1 MATGTAIVCWASAV
15 PDIFEHG
22 REIDAAERNRFRL
35 STPRGAQIYGTQTKV
50 IIVNENPGSR
60 RGYFWWLFERID

>member
-1 MATGTAIVCWASAV
+1 M

-22 REIDAAERNRFRL
+22 CKIDAAERNRFRL
-35 STPRGAQIYGTQTKV
+35 PTSRGAQIYGTQAKV
-50 IIVNENPGSR
+50 IIVNENPGSC

>member
-1 MATGTAIVCWASAV
+1 MATGTAIICRASAV

-22 REIDAAERNRFRL
+22 CKIDAAERNRFRL
-35 STPRGAQIYGTQTKV
+35 STPRGAQIYGTQAKA
-50 IIVNENPGSR
+50 IIVNDTPGSR

>member
-1 MATGTAIVCWASAV
+1 M

-22 REIDAAERNRFRL
+22 CKIDAAERNRFRL
-35 STPRGAQIYGTQTKV
+35 PTSRGAQIYGRQTKA

-60 RGYFWWLFERID
+60 RGYFWWLFKRID

>member
-1 MATGTAIVCWASAV
+1 M

-22 REIDAAERNRFRL
+22 CKIDAAERNRFRL
-35 STPRGAQIYGTQTKV
+35 STPRGAQIYGTQTKA

-60 RGYFWWLFERID
+60 RGYFWWLFKRID